1 MDQYVTEPSGMCE
14 AGRDF
19 SLPALLDN
27 AAMVLVFLAVLTVF
41 AGCSRTDDRN
51 STLVTQ
57 RAPDQASFSG
67 IRNVAI
73 IPNPMAR
80 ATPLAVLIEKNGLQ
94 GEPPS
99 YRYQWFVNKI
109 AVQGATASLFDTSTF
124 HRGDRVHVVVTRSDV
139 MGEGAG
145 VESPFVTVPN
155 APPVIRSI
163 ALEQDVT
170 SAGSRLLAKVE
181 AFDADQDE
189 IQFQFRWLR
198 NDKVVL
204 EGAESTV
211 VLSELAQSDIV
222 AVEATPYD
230 HDGAG
235 KSVRAAPLVVGNNP
249 PKILSVP
256 MMMSSGEL
264 YEYAVRAE
272 DPDGDPVSFELEGGP
287 SGMTIDRAAGQVVW
301 RPGAGI
307 SGTHHVKII
316 AVDEKGA
323 RAWQEFDVSVPTTP
337 PQSP

>member
-1 MDQYVTEPSGMCE
+1 MDQYVTEQSGMCE

-19 SLPALLDN
+19 PLPALLDTSPT
-27 AAMVLVFLAVLTVF
+27 VLVLLVALTVF
-41 AGCSRTDDRN
+41 IGCSRPDDRN
-51 STLVTQ
+51 STPLSQQT
-57 RAPDQASFSG
+57 PDQASFLG

-73 IPNPMAR
+73 VPNPVVR
-80 ATPLAVLIEKNGLQ
+80 TTPLAVLIEQEGAE
-94 GEPPS
+94 GETSS

-109 AVQGATASLFDTSTF
+109 AVQGATASSFDTSTL

-139 MGEGAG
+139 KRAS
-145 VESPFVTVPN
+145 VSFESSSVTIPN
-155 APPVIRSI
+155 APPVIRSV
-163 ALEQDVT
+163 ALELEVT

-181 AFDADQDE
+181 AFDADQDD

-198 NDKVVL
+198 NDKVVS
-204 EGAESTV
+204 EGSEDTI

-222 AVEATPYD
+222 TVEATPYD

-235 KSVRAAPLVVGNNP
+235 KSLRAAPLVVGNNP

-264 YEYAVRAE
+264 YEYVVRAE

-307 SGTHHVKII
+307 SGTHHVKVI
-316 AVDEKGA
+316 AADGKGA

-337 PQSP
+337 QSP

>member
-1 MDQYVTEPSGMCE
+1 MDQYVTEQSGMCE

-19 SLPALLDN
+19 PLPALLDN
-27 AAMVLVFLAVLTVF
+27 APMVLVFLAVLTAF

-51 STLVTQ
+51 STPVTQ
-57 RAPDQASFSG
+57 RAPDQAFSSG

-73 IPNPMAR
+73 VPNPMAR
-80 ATPLAVLIEKNGLQ
+80 ATPLAVLIEKHGVE
-94 GEPPS
+94 GEPSS

-109 AVQGATASLFDTSTF
+109 AVQGATASSFDPSTL

-139 MGEGAG
+139 KGEGA
-145 VESPFVTVPN
+145 VFESSSVTVPN
-155 APPVIRSI
+155 APPVIRSV
-163 ALEQDVT
+163 ALEQEIT
-170 SAGSRLLAKVE
+170 SAGSRLLARVE
-181 AFDADQDE
+181 AFDADQDD

-222 AVEATPYD
+222 AVEAIPYD

-235 KSVRAAPLVVGNNP
+235 KSLRAAPLVVGNNP

-272 DPDGDPVSFELEGGP
+272 DPDGDPVSFDLEGGP

-316 AVDEKGA
+316 AADGKGA

-337 PQSP
+337 QSP

>member
-1 MDQYVTEPSGMCE
+1 MDQYVTEQSEMCE

-19 SLPALLDN
+19 PLPALLDTSP
-27 AAMVLVFLAVLTVF
+27 MVLVLLVALTVF
-41 AGCSRTDDRN
+41 AGCSRPDDRN
-51 STLVTQ
+51 STPVSQ
-57 RAPDQASFSG
+57 RTPDQASFSG

-73 IPNPMAR
+73 VPNPMVR
-80 ATPLAVLIEKNGLQ
+80 TTPLTVVIEKDGAQ
-94 GEPPS
+94 EEASS

-109 AVQGATASLFDTSTF
+109 AVQGATVSSLDTSTL

-139 MGEGAG
+139 KR
-145 VESPFVTVPN
+145 ESVSFESSSVTVPN
-155 APPVIRSI
+155 APPVIRSV
-163 ALEQDVT
+163 ALEQEVT

-181 AFDADQDE
+181 AFDADQDD

-235 KSVRAAPLVVGNNP
+235 KSLRAAPLVVGNNP
-249 PKILSVP
+249 PKILSAP

-272 DPDGDPVSFELEGGP
+272 DPDGDPVSFGLESGP
-287 SGMTIDRAAGQVVW
+287 SGMTMDSAAGQVVW
-301 RPGAGI
+301 RPGTGI

-316 AVDEKGA
+316 AADGKGA
-323 RAWQEFDVSVPTTP
+323 RTWQEFDVSVPTTP
-337 PQSP
+337 QSP